1 MEEKA
6 KRRATKKRVELTSKG
21 GGQFQK
27 GKRKAK
33 VRKRRQMFHMFTI
46 MIVGQFMTPFTA
58 SLHFS
63 LLWTEILITEFTF
76 FCFC

>member
-27 GKRKAK
+27 GKKEGKSAKKKAN
-33 VRKRRQMFHMFTI
+33 VSHVHNHDSRIER
-46 MIVGQFMTPFTA
+46 
-58 SLHFS
+58 FS
-63 LLWTEILITEFTF
+63 P
-76 FCFC
+76 